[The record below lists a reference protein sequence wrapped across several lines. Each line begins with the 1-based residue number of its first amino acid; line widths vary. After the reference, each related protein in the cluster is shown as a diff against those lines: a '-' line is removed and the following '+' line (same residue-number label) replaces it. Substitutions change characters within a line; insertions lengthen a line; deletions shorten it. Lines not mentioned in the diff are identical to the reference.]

1 MHSHVSLALF
11 AICALLPANALCQR
25 PPDPPHAGGNGFSVA
40 GVVVQSGSN
49 QALKHVQV
57 SLISVEHR
65 DTQLSCV
72 TSENGQFTFSGLA
85 AGKYSLQAQLHG
97 FAQAYRENEDYS
109 TAIVVGPNLNSEHI
123 TFLFDAPAAISG
135 TVMDLEGDP
144 IRDAQVFLFHRG
156 ISSGRHRTMMQ
167 AQTNTDSSGAFH
179 FGQLRPGTYF
189 VAVSARPWYA
199 VNSPVQVQSDQNSGQ
214 SAGAAELDVAYPVT
228 YYPDSL
234 DAAGASPIT
243 LSQGGS
249 AELSI
254 ALRPVPALHL
264 DLNTNTPQQGM
275 NVRVFAAGP
284 GDAQL
289 PTNAVQFNQE
299 NRQEILGLA
308 PGHYV
313 LTLDHFEQGSTGN
326 SRTKAIDLTSNA
338 TLDLDDLPK
347 TSVSGQV
354 QLEGAERP
362 NGLSVWLVNVNS
374 GRATGGSVAGDG
386 SFKLGYGSVS
396 PGQYAIR
403 LGNTPELYI
412 KSVAVQG
419 ADYSRGILNVVEGA
433 AIQMSVVVAKGL
445 ARVNGM
451 AIKDG
456 KPFPGAMVLLF
467 PQGAQEGGY
476 IPRDQSDSDGT
487 FTLQLTPPG
496 RYALVAIDD
505 GRGLAYRDSSII
517 APYLQ
522 QAPVINVPL
531 PANASV
537 KVNVQPRRR

>member
-11 AICALLPANALCQR
+11 GICALLPANALPQEAAH
-25 PPDPPHAGGNGFSVA
+25 PPHAGGNGFSVA
-40 GVVVQSGSN
+40 GVVLQSGSN
-49 QALKHVQV
+49 QPLKHVQV

-65 DTQLSCV
+65 ESQLSCI
-72 TSENGQFTFSGLA
+72 TRDNGQFAFSGLA

-97 FAQAYRENEDYS
+97 FAQAYRGNEDYS
-109 TAIVVGPNLNSEHI
+109 TAIVVGPNLDSEHI
-123 TFLFDAPAAISG
+123 TFLFDAPAAVSG
-135 TVMDLEGDP
+135 TVMDQEGEP
-144 IRDAQVFLFHRG
+144 VRDAQVFLFHRG

-167 AQTNTDSSGAFH
+167 AQANTDSSGAFH

-199 VNSPVQVQSDQNSGQ
+199 VNSPVQVQSDQNSAP
-214 SAGAAELDVAYPVT
+214 SAGPAELDVAYPLT

-243 LSQGGS
+243 LQQGGV

-254 ALRPVPALHL
+254 ALRPVPALHVEL
-264 DLNTNTPQQGM
+264 NTPQQGI
-275 NVRVFAAGP
+275 NVRVFGAGP

-289 PTNAVQFNQE
+289 PINAVQFNQE

-313 LTLDHFEQGSTGN
+313 LTLDHFEQGSIGN
-326 SRTKAIDLTSNA
+326 SGTKAIDLTSNA
-338 TLDLDDLPK
+338 TLDFDDLPK

-374 GRATGGSVAGDG
+374 GRATGGSVAPDG
-386 SFKLGYGSVS
+386 SFKVEHGSVS

-419 ADYSRGILNVVEGA
+419 ADYAGGILNVVEGA
-433 AIQMSVVVAKGL
+433 SIQISAVVAKGL
-445 ARVNGM
+445 ARVNGV

-467 PQGAQEGGY
+467 PQGAQQGGY

-505 GRGLAYRDSSII
+505 GRGLAYRDSSVI

-522 QAPVINVPL
+522 QAQIIDVPV
-531 PANASV
+531 PADASV

>member
-11 AICALLPANALCQR
+11 AICASLPANALPQQAA
-25 PPDPPHAGGNGFSVA
+25 DPPHAGGNGFSVA
-40 GVVVQSGSN
+40 GVVLQSGSN
-49 QALKHVQV
+49 QPLKHAQV

-65 DTQLSCV
+65 ESQLSCI
-72 TSENGQFTFSGLA
+72 TPDNGQFAFSGLA

-97 FAQAYRENEDYS
+97 FAQVYRGNEDYS
-109 TAIVVGPNLNSEHI
+109 TAIVVGPNLDSEHI

-135 TVMDLEGDP
+135 TVMDQEGEP
-144 IRDAQVFLFHRG
+144 VRDAQVFLFHRG
-156 ISSGRHRTMMQ
+156 ISSGRHRTRMQ
-167 AQTNTDSSGAFH
+167 AQANTDSSGAFH

-214 SAGAAELDVAYPVT
+214 SAGPAELDVAYPLT

-243 LSQGGS
+243 LQQGGV

-264 DLNTNTPQQGM
+264 ELNTPQQGI

-289 PTNAVQFNQE
+289 PINAVQFNQE

-313 LTLDHFEQGSTGN
+313 LTLDHFEQGSIGN
-326 SRTKAIDLTSNA
+326 SGTKAIDLTSNA
-338 TLDLDDLPK
+338 TLDFDDLPK

-362 NGLSVWLVNVNS
+362 DGLSVWLVNVNS
-374 GRATGGSVAGDG
+374 GRATGGSVARDG
-386 SFKLGYGSVS
+386 SFKVEHGSVS

-419 ADYSRGILNVVEGA
+419 ADYAGGILNVVEGA
-433 AIQMSVVVAKGL
+433 SIQISAVVAKGL
-445 ARVNGM
+445 ARVNGV

-467 PQGAQEGGY
+467 PQGAQQGGY

-505 GRGLAYRDSSII
+505 GRGLAYRDSSVI

-522 QAPVINVPL
+522 QAQIIDVPV
-531 PANASV
+531 PADASV